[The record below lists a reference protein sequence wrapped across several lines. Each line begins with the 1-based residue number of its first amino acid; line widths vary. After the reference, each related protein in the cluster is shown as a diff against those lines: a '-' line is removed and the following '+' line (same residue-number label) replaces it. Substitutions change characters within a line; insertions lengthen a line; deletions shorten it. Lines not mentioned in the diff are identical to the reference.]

1 MFLKE
6 EGDFILKETM
16 EKLKEFN
23 RSYDEELVLSEKYKA
38 FEDYLKQTED

>member
-23 RSYDEELVLSEKYKA
+23 QSYDEELVLSEKI
-38 FEDYLKQTED
+38 